1 VKLLLIDR
9 LGVVMRGFTIALLAG
24 CLAGSATAWA
34 LDPGRWEVRCRSSA
48 NDLGRYDIWMDMID
62 MLTLE
67 RSYGTIVS
75 GARLDNGK
83 RVVLIN
89 EECVLSE
96 VTDPKT
102 K

>member
-1 VKLLLIDR
+1 
-9 LGVVMRGFTIALLAG
+9 
-24 CLAGSATAWA
+24 
-34 LDPGRWEVRCRSSA
+34 
-48 NDLGRYDIWMDMID
+48 MID

-75 GARLDNGK
+75 GTRLDNGK